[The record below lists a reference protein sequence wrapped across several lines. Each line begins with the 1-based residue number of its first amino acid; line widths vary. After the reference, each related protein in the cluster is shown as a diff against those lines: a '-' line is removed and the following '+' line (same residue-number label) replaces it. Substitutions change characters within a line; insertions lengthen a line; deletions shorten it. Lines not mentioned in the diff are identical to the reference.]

1 MRAQRWRWRAISA
14 LVATSLLMIGVP
26 SLTASAADGPN
37 LAAGRAAAAGSAHA
51 EYPAPNITDGNAST
65 YWESAGGG
73 LPQWVQTDLGTAARV
88 DEVTL
93 KLPPSW
99 ESRTQTLSL
108 QGSADGTSFATLK
121 SSAAYSFTPGAA
133 NAVKVTFPATLT
145 RFVRVNIT
153 ANTGWQAAQLSEL
166 EVRAAAASSGN
177 LAAGKTLRASSSN
190 GTFVASNANDGNR
203 ASYWASRENELPQ
216 WIEADLGS
224 SVGVD
229 RVVLRLPDGWAARSQ
244 TLKLQGSTN
253 GTQFTDLTA
262 SKDYR
267 FDAAGGQSATIS
279 FDATTT
285 RYVRVLVTA
294 NSGSPSAQ
302 LAELEVYGPA
312 TGDTQAPSAPA
323 DLAFT
328 EPATGQI
335 RLTWKASTDNTGVT
349 GYDVYA
355 NNTLLAS
362 VAGNVTTYT
371 DTRPA
376 GQTVVY
382 HVRAKDAAGNV
393 SANSNTVT
401 RAGDTGDT
409 QAPTAPGALAF
420 TEPSTGQIRLTW
432 QASTDL
438 WVCAALGDGD
448 REAVRRG

>member
-1 MRAQRWRWRAISA
+1 
-14 LVATSLLMIGVP
+14 
-26 SLTASAADGPN
+26 
-37 LAAGRAAAAGSAHA
+37 
-51 EYPAPNITDGNAST
+51 
-65 YWESAGGG
+65 
-73 LPQWVQTDLGTAARV
+73 
-88 DEVTL
+88 
-93 KLPPSW
+93 
-99 ESRTQTLSL
+99 
-108 QGSADGTSFATLK
+108 
-121 SSAAYSFTPGAA
+121 
-133 NAVKVTFPATLT
+133 
-145 RFVRVNIT
+145 
-153 ANTGWQAAQLSEL
+153 
-166 EVRAAAASSGN
+166 
-177 LAAGKTLRASSSN
+177 
-190 GTFVASNANDGNR
+190 
-203 ASYWASRENELPQ
+203 
-216 WIEADLGS
+216 
-224 SVGVD
+224 
-229 RVVLRLPDGWAARSQ
+229 
-244 TLKLQGSTN
+244 
-253 GTQFTDLTA
+253 
-262 SKDYR
+262 
-267 FDAAGGQSATIS
+267 
-279 FDATTT
+279 
-285 RYVRVLVTA
+285 
-294 NSGSPSAQ
+294 PSAQ

-432 QASTDL
+432 QASTDNTGVTGYDIYANNVL
-438 WVCAALGDGD
+438 RGTVAGNVLTYTDTQSASTTVSYFVRAKDAAGNASGNSNTVTRNGSTGTASNLAVNKPITASSVVHTFVAANANDNSTTTYWEGAGGSYPNTLTVQLGSNAETQSVVVKLNPDSSWGPRTQRIEVLG
-448 REAVRRG
+448 REQSSSSFN